1 MRVGFLMGYFLP
13 VPAVQ
18 GGAMEKTA
26 LRLATLLAERGI
38 ETGII
43 SRRWEGFANNET
55 RDGVAHVRL
64 PGFRHSRSLPRNLL
78 LDALWCARTL
88 PAARRF
94 DVLVTSSVVAP
105 IILPRLLGRR
115 SAVVPWIARMPRGQ
129 TRHYG
134 RARRMVALSR
144 AVEKQIIYENAGRRH
159 PRIEVVPLSIDWR
172 QFAAA
177 SAQPAIPGRVVIG
190 YAGRIHPLKGLDLL
204 LEACARLRTAHHSL
218 SDWELRIFGAESV
231 AQGGAGEA
239 YRAGLQSRWGPALE
253 NRITWGG
260 FIGNPAQLA
269 AECGRMDIFCYPS
282 LDESGETF
290 GVAAAEAMAAGAVPV
305 VSSLACFSDFVTDG
319 ENGFRFDHRGQS
331 AAERLASVLDDLIRN
346 PDRTRRMGVAASRDV
361 QRLDHSVLADRWK
374 AILENVMEEH
384 R

>member
-1 MRVGFLMGYFLP
+1 MGYFLP

-144 AVEKQIIYENAGRRH
+144 AVEKQIIYENAGRCH
-159 PRIEVVPLSIDWR
+159 PKTEVVPLSIDWR
-172 QFAAA
+172 QFAEA
-177 SAQPAIPGRVVIG
+177 SVQPARPARVVIG
-190 YAGRIHPLKGLDLL
+190 YAGRIHPLKGIELL
-204 LEACARLRTAHHSL
+204 LEACARLRTAHPSL
-218 SDWELRIFGAESV
+218 PDWELRIFGAESV

-239 YRAGLQSRWGPALE
+239 WRAGLQSRWGAALE
-253 NRITWGG
+253 NRVTWGG

-282 LDESGETF
+282 LDETGETF
-290 GVAAAEAMAAGAVPV
+290 GVAVAEAMAAGAVPV
-305 VSSLACFSDFVTDG
+305 VSSLDCFSDFVTDG
-319 ENGFRFDHRGQS
+319 ENGFRFDHRAADAADQFAGVLARIIGSGEGIRAIGQR
-331 AAERLASVLDDLIRN
+331 AQASVE
-346 PDRTRRMGVAASRDV
+346 
-361 QRLDHSVLADRWK
+361 RLDHRCVNDHWARLLAEVHQETK
-374 AILENVMEEH
+374 K
-384 R
+384 